1 MSLSL
6 KDPGE
11 VFKASGK
18 KPGWNDTTW
27 VDTAASTLTSVPNPS
42 KLSNAPKAD
51 VLNAANLLN
60 VGQLKDFD
68 SDTVFGF
75 ASGTVGKV
83 KDAKVSIDLLAG
95 SKAVGAKKALTGDDL
110 SLPAQADGKIATGA
124 DATAK
129 PAPQPAP
136 TLLPPQPAT
145 SQQKVYQDDPHKA
158 LDGLL
163 KTRAAKAEDAP
174 DVALPDYN
182 DIPARYYL
190 PKTINNAPLPKGA
203 KRFLADTIGSEE
215 RATRRLREGF
225 QQVFNHKAN
234 FKNPN
239 NADGPK
245 ITRYERFAADLETR
259 IKEFGTGFKLDVKGG
274 ASIDYPANPALAK
287 KLDAIAPE
295 QLVAIR
301 GYTDA
306 DVNNNPIAAGSED
319 YRNVNTFLRGD
330 VADPTRAEEIRAGY
344 DAYIRLATQ
353 GIAQFD
359 QYQGTTFRG
368 LTLDDASFDKQFQE
382 GGTWIGRSFL
392 SSAANPKSAFGGGQA
407 STLLVLNSR
416 TGRSVEALSLLPHER
431 EVLFP
436 PGSKW
441 KVLRVEKFPDVQRIE
456 PTDQTWG
463 RIVYLDEIPSG
474 T

>member
-1 MSLSL
+1 MTIITGGHGLGLQDGSYALL
-6 KDPGE
+6 NR
-11 VFKASGK
+11 
-18 KPGWNDTTW
+18 NDTT
-27 VDTAASTLTSVPNPS
+27 SRGTLGHGVESFVNVA
-42 KLSNAPKAD
+42 NG
-51 VLNAANLLN
+51 NLLLQE
-60 VGQLKDFD
+60 VDAFLPSQGEDFRLIRTYD
-68 SDTVFGF
+68 SRGKLGSGSDGWILSTAVTLSSHQDKLANSQTSYTVTYGDGSTSEF
-75 ASGTVGKV
+75 ALS
-83 KDAKVSIDLLAG
+83 DARNGIYTSTDGAG
-95 SKAVGAKKALTGDDL
+95 A
-110 SLPAQADGKIATGA
+110 
-124 DATAK
+124 
-129 PAPQPAP
+129 
-136 TLLPPQPAT
+136 
-145 SQQKVYQDDPHKA
+145 
-158 LDGLL
+158 
-163 KTRAAKAEDAP
+163 
-174 DVALPDYN
+174 
-182 DIPARYYL
+182 
-190 PKTINNAPLPKGA
+190 
-203 KRFLADTIGSEE
+203 
-215 RATRRLREGF
+215 
-225 QQVFNHKAN
+225 
-234 FKNPN
+234 
-239 NADGPK
+239 
-245 ITRYERFAADLETR
+245 
-259 IKEFGTGFKLDVKGG
+259 
-274 ASIDYPANPALAK
+274 
-287 KLDAIAPE
+287 
-295 QLVAIR
+295 
-301 GYTDA
+301 
-306 DVNNNPIAAGSED
+306 

-474 T
+474 I